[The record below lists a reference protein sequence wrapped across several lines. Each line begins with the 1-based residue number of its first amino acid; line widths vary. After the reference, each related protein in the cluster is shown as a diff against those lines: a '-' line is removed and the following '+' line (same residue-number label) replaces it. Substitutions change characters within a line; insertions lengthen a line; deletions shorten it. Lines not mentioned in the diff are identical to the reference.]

1 MKPRKLFM
9 ALSLISAEAKT
20 NETSTPKF
28 DKKPLLAVLLVISAL
43 QGCVGVIDKD
53 KVTILPSRV
62 AGTIV
67 PLGVGKTIEG
77 EGGTSITIES
87 DSVPY
92 EVQVN
97 IAPIAPEDLVADQGK
112 MVSVGAVEVLFQP
125 TQFSPAY
132 VLPPSAALKISI
144 PAPRKLPTDSV
155 ILVVQQVLT
164 DSLGDPEKKTKA
176 SLKEQFVAVGTASVK
191 KGKIVTQ
198 SEGPLPGV
206 FSGGLFNFLVLET
219 GFATG
224 AVSDATGPRPGVVTV
239 SNNTNTIVAIT
250 DAFGNYTL
258 PISGP
263 CPCAFTV
270 TGFDPFRGSSGSTS
284 STVPLDGATANAD
297 LALTPL
303 ATPAVTRDGIR
314 NGGFER
320 GDLTSWGQTGAAA
333 ARQSLVSTGATINP
347 TEGQW
352 MADIS
357 TGTGSIG
364 AIGASLRQTFTVP
377 AGVQTLSFDFNF
389 VSEEFPEWVGSQYND
404 AFTAVVTT
412 PNEITFA
419 RTSVNAARNVGL
431 IGDCNFPGGDATCGQ
446 TGWLQGNVNLSAFSG
461 TAVPIQLDLIFSA
474 IDAGDNIYDT
484 HVLVDNM
491 RFSTVFIDAK
501 FLQGPTIAA
510 NANLARVQNEVLG
523 ANEILSQAG
532 VNVQIRNTRT
542 VATTDALVDTDITW
556 TTIGPGCAGGR
567 QNGILTAESAAV
579 LALARSATATD
590 VNVYYVRSLTGNGGT
605 IAYAPGPDDFCVAI
619 NILVNSGVFIADAGT
634 GSGILAHELGH
645 LLISPQNAGNVL
657 EHSAAAGNFM
667 ISAAPALGIVNR
679 QQSANINR
687 AGAPLL
693 LP

>member
-1 MKPRKLFM
+1 
-9 ALSLISAEAKT
+9 
-20 NETSTPKF
+20 
-28 DKKPLLAVLLVISAL
+28 
-43 QGCVGVIDKD
+43 
-53 KVTILPSRV
+53 
-62 AGTIV
+62 
-67 PLGVGKTIEG
+67 
-77 EGGTSITIES
+77 
-87 DSVPY
+87 
-92 EVQVN
+92 
-97 IAPIAPEDLVADQGK
+97 
-112 MVSVGAVEVLFQP
+112 
-125 TQFSPAY
+125 
-132 VLPPSAALKISI
+132 
-144 PAPRKLPTDSV
+144 
-155 ILVVQQVLT
+155 
-164 DSLGDPEKKTKA
+164 
-176 SLKEQFVAVGTASVK
+176 
-191 KGKIVTQ
+191 
-198 SEGPLPGV
+198 
-206 FSGGLFNFLVLET
+206 
-219 GFATG
+219 
-224 AVSDATGPRPGVVTV
+224 
-239 SNNTNTIVAIT
+239 
-250 DAFGNYTL
+250 
-258 PISGP
+258 
-263 CPCAFTV
+263 
-270 TGFDPFRGSSGSTS
+270 
-284 STVPLDGATANAD
+284 
-297 LALTPL
+297 
-303 ATPAVTRDGIR
+303 
-314 NGGFER
+314 
-320 GDLTSWGQTGAAA
+320 
-333 ARQSLVSTGATINP
+333 
-347 TEGQW
+347 